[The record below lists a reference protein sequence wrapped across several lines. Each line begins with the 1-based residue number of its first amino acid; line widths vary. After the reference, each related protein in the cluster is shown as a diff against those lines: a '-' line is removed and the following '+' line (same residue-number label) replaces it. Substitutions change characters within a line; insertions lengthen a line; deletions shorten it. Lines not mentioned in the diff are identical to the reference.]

1 MKKVLKFSADRCGAC
16 KRYEKTFEAAKR
28 DMPQYEFESYDEA
41 LHLEKFE
48 EYCIENL
55 PTTIVVSED
64 GIFRK
69 EGYMELAQLYK
80 LILLEK
86 L

>member
-1 MKKVLKFSADRCGAC
+1 MKRILKFSANRCGAC

-28 DMPQYEFESYDEA
+28 DLPQFEFESYDEE
-41 LHLEKFE
+41 LNVDKFE

-64 GIFRK
+64 GLFRK
-69 EGYMELAQLYK
+69 EGDMELADLFK

>member
-1 MKKVLKFSADRCGAC
+1 MKRILKFSANRCGAC

-28 DMPQYEFESYDEA
+28 DLPQFEFESYDEE
-41 LHLEKFE
+41 LNVGKFE

-64 GIFRK
+64 GLFRR
-69 EGYMELAQLYK
+69 EGDMELADLFK

>member
-1 MKKVLKFSADRCGAC
+1 MKRILKFSANRCGAC

-28 DMPQYEFESYDEA
+28 DLPQFEFESYDEE
-41 LHLEKFE
+41 LNVDKFE

-64 GIFRK
+64 GLFRR
-69 EGYMELAQLYK
+69 EGDMELADLFK

>member
-1 MKKVLKFSADRCGAC
+1 MKKILRFSADRCGAC
-16 KRYEKTFEAAKR
+16 KRYEKIFEAAKR
-28 DMPQYEFESYDEA
+28 DLPQFEFISYDEIND
-41 LHLEKFE
+41 EKKFE

-55 PTTIVVSED
+55 PTTIVISED
-64 GIFRK
+64 GLFRK
-69 EGYMELAQLYK
+69 EGALDSAELFK

>member
-1 MKKVLKFSADRCGAC
+1 MKRVLKFSANRCGAC

-28 DMPQYEFESYDEA
+28 DLPQFEFVSYDEE
-41 LHLEKFE
+41 LNVDKFE

-64 GIFRK
+64 GLFRR
-69 EGYMELAQLYK
+69 EGDMELADLFK

>member
-1 MKKVLKFSADRCGAC
+1 MKKILKFSADRCGAC
-16 KRYEKTFEAAKR
+16 QRYEKTFEAAKR
-28 DMPQYEFESYDEA
+28 DLPQFEFVSYDEVLDA
-41 LHLEKFE
+41 EKFE

-55 PTTIVVSED
+55 PTTIVLSEE
-64 GIFRK
+64 GLFRK
-69 EGYMELAQLYK
+69 EGALDLAGLFK

>member
-1 MKKVLKFSADRCGAC
+1 MKKILKFSADRCGAC
-16 KRYEKTFEAAKR
+16 KRYERTFEAAKR
-28 DMPQYEFESYDEA
+28 DMPQHEFISYDEVSDS
-41 LHLEKFE
+41 EKFE
-48 EYCIENL
+48 EYHIENL
-55 PTTIVVSED
+55 PTTIVISEE
-64 GIFRK
+64 GLFRK

>member
-1 MKKVLKFSADRCGAC
+1 
-16 KRYEKTFEAAKR
+16 
-28 DMPQYEFESYDEA
+28 MPQYEFESYDEA
-41 LHLEKFE
+41 LHPEKFE

-64 GIFRK
+64 SLFRK